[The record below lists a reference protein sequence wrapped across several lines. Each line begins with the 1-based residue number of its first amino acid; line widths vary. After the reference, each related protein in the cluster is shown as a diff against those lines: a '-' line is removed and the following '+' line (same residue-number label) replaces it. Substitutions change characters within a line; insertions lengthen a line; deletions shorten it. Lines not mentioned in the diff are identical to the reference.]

1 MKHLFIFSVVFA
13 VISLYAEAQKAT
25 ITAGVLNVRVKPS
38 AKSDAILQ
46 LKRGDEVAVL
56 EKGAEWTAIRP
67 PEKSSLYVSSPLI
80 ADGKMKANGNL
91 RAGSGV
97 NFQSLCI
104 LPAGTPVTV
113 IEDKNSWSRIA
124 PPAVDVRC
132 YVATRYLKFSAPAK
146 AEQQT
151 NTDKPAAKPAA
162 KPVKKGDV
170 VSFGAASIK
179 SISKD
184 YIKGTA
190 KNVTVVGTLH
200 ESSSKTHGKTF
211 VLSSSDRNYHL
222 AGVIPGNIDRSKP
235 VAVKGI
241 SRMVREWS
249 MPVIEVENIT
259 QK

>member
-1 MKHLFIFSVVFA
+1 MKHLFIFATIFA
-13 VISLYAEAQKAT
+13 ALSLCAEAQKAS

-38 AKSDAILQ
+38 SKSDTLLQ
-46 LKRGDEVAVL
+46 LKRGDEVTVI
-56 EKGAEWTAIRP
+56 EKGDEWTAIRP

-80 ADGKMKANGNL
+80 ADGKMKTNGNL

-124 PPAVDVRC
+124 VPAVDVRC
-132 YVATRYLKFSAPAK
+132 YVATRYLKFAPAPVK
-146 AEQQT
+146 EKT
-151 NTDKPAAKPAA
+151 KPAAVQTPKPI
-162 KPVKKGDV
+162 KKGDI
-170 VSFGAASIK
+170 VSFNAASLK
-179 SISKD
+179 NISKD

-190 KNVTVVGTLH
+190 KNITAVGTLH

-211 VLSSSDRNYHL
+211 VLSCSDRNYHL
-222 AGVIPGNIDRSKP
+222 AGVIPGNIDRGKP
-235 VAVKGI
+235 VTVKGI

-249 MPVIEVENIT
+249 MPVIEVESIT

>member
-1 MKHLFIFSVVFA
+1 MKHLFIFSAVFA
-13 VISLYAEAQKAT
+13 VMSLYAEAQKAT

-46 LKRGDEVAVL
+46 LKRGDEVTVL
-56 EKGAEWTAIRP
+56 EKGEEWTAIRP

-80 ADGKMKANGNL
+80 ANGKMKTNGNL
-91 RAGSGV
+91 RSGSGV

-124 PPAVDVRC
+124 VPSVDVRC
-132 YVATRYLKFSAPAK
+132 YVATKYLKFAPAPVK
-146 AEQQT
+146 E
-151 NTDKPAAKPAA
+151 NAKPAA
-162 KPVKKGDV
+162 KPVKPIKKGDV
-170 VSFGAASIK
+170 VSFSAASLK
-179 SISKD
+179 NISKD

-190 KNVTVVGTLH
+190 KNVTVSGILH

-211 VLSSSDRNYHL
+211 VLSANGRYYHL
-222 AGVIPGNIDRSKP
+222 AGVIPGSIDRAKA
-235 VAVKGI
+235 VEVKGV
-241 SRMVREWS
+241 SHMVRDWS
-249 MPVIEVENIT
+249 LAIIEVESIS